1 MKDGKMK
8 DQTTLLLKNAHIISP
23 DCDLPG
29 AAVLICGQ
37 KIKQIFANGDALPEA
52 DRTVDLNNQM
62 LMPGFIDVHT
72 HGRSG
77 YEFTDGDLDHL
88 LTMCKDKLSEG
99 VTSWLP
105 TTLTLG
111 YESLAAALE
120 NAGKY
125 TQSQAP
131 GAKIPGVHR
140 EGPYINESCLGAQ
153 NPAFVRQPDI
163 EEVSKLNAIY
173 PVAKV
178 SYAVE
183 VPGGCD
189 FSAKL
194 LAENITPSCVHSKAT
209 YKEFTAAYNHGLR
222 NLSHFCNQMTALHH
236 RDIGLVGAGLMH
248 SEVFI
253 EMICDKIHLCADMIK
268 LIFQLKDINHIL
280 LITDACQAAGMP
292 DGEYEIGGLPLILKD
307 GAARLAS
314 NGALAGSVLV
324 MNKALK
330 NVYEITGL
338 PLAQLVKTVAWNQAC
353 SLNLHGL
360 GRIEPGYIADL
371 TCLDE
376 NFDVKAVWVDGKQL
390 F

>member
-1 MKDGKMK
+1 MS
-8 DQTTLLLKNAHIISP
+8 TTLIKNAHIISP
-23 DCDLPG
+23 DCDL
-29 AAVLICGQ
+29 ANASVLVADGVIQ
-37 KIKQIFANGDALPEA
+37 QIFAPGDTLPAA
-52 DRTVDLNNQM
+52 DETVDIANKM
-62 LMPGFIDVHT
+62 LVPGFIDVHT

-77 YEFTDGDLDHL
+77 YEFTDGNLDHL
-88 LTMCKDKLSEG
+88 KTMCLDKLSEG

-111 YESLAAALE
+111 NDALSAALK
-120 NAGKY
+120 NAAEY
-125 TQSQAP
+125 TQSGAA
-131 GAKIPGVHR
+131 GAKIPGVHL
-140 EGPYINESCLGAQ
+140 EGPYINEKCLGAQ
-153 NPAFVRQPDI
+153 NPAFVRKPDI
-163 EEVSKLNAIY
+163 EEVKMLDSIY
-173 PVAKV
+173 KVLKV

-183 VPGGCD
+183 VEGGAA
-189 FSAKL
+189 FASSL
-194 LAENITPSCVHSKAT
+194 LAAGITPSCVHSQAT
-209 YKEFTAAYNHGLR
+209 YKEFLAGYDHGLR

-236 RDIGLVGAGLMH
+236 RDIGLVGAGLRH

-253 EMICDKIHLCADMIK
+253 EMICDKIHLCSDMIK

-338 PLAQLVKTVAWNQAC
+338 PLAQLIKTTSWNQAC
-353 SLNLHGL
+353 SLGLSKL
-360 GRIEPGYIADL
+360 GRIEPGYCADL
-371 TCLDE
+371 AVLDDDFE
-376 NFDVKAVWVDGKQL
+376 VCKVFVDGKQMY
-390 F
+390 

>member
-1 MKDGKMK
+1 MK
-8 DQTTLLLKNAHIISP
+8 QTSSLLIKNARIISP
-23 DCDLPG
+23 DTDLSG
-29 AAVLICGQ
+29 GAVLIVDGM
-37 KIKQIFANGDALPEA
+37 IKQLFAPGDTLPAA
-52 DRTVDLNNQM
+52 DQTCDLNGMM

-77 YEFTDGDLDHL
+77 YEFTDGVLEHL
-88 LTMCKDKLSEG
+88 NTMCIDKLSEG

-111 YESLAAALE
+111 NEALAAALN
-120 NAGKY
+120 NARSYSAGN
-125 TQSQAP
+125 TP
-131 GAKIPGVHR
+131 GAKIPGVHL
-140 EGPYINESCLGAQ
+140 EGPYINEKCLGAQ
-153 NPAFVRQPDI
+153 NPAFVRKPDI
-163 EEVSKLNAIY
+163 DEVRKLNDIY
-173 PVAKV
+173 RVLKV

-183 VPGGCD
+183 VEGGD
-189 FSAKL
+189 RFASEL
-194 LAENITPSCVHSKAT
+194 LSENITPSCVHSQAT
-209 YKEFTAAYNHGLR
+209 YKQFCAGYDHGLR

-236 RDIGLVGAGLMH
+236 RDIGLVGAGLRH

-253 EMICDKIHLCADMIK
+253 EMICDKIHLCSDMIK

-338 PLAQLVKTVAWNQAC
+338 PLAQLVKTTSWNQAC
-353 SLNLHGL
+353 SLGLSKL
-360 GRIEPGYIADL
+360 GRIEPGYCADL
-371 TCLDE
+371 TALDD
-376 NFDVKAVWVDGKQL
+376 NFDVQKVWVDGCQMR
-390 F
+390 

>member
-1 MKDGKMK
+1 MS
-8 DQTTLLLKNAHIISP
+8 TTLIKNAHIISP
-23 DCDLPG
+23 DCDL
-29 AAVLICGQ
+29 ANASVLVADGVIQ
-37 KIKQIFANGDALPEA
+37 QIFAPGDTLPAA
-52 DRTVDLNNQM
+52 DETVDIANKM
-62 LMPGFIDVHT
+62 LVPGFIDVHT

-77 YEFTDGDLDHL
+77 YEFTDGNLDHL
-88 LTMCKDKLSEG
+88 KTMCLDKLSEG

-111 YESLAAALE
+111 NEALSAALK
-120 NAGKY
+120 NAAEY
-125 TQSQAP
+125 TKSGAA
-131 GAKIPGVHR
+131 GAKIPGVHL
-140 EGPYINESCLGAQ
+140 EGPYINEKCLGAQ
-153 NPAFVRQPDI
+153 NPAFVRKPDI
-163 EEVSKLNAIY
+163 EEVKMLDSIY
-173 PVAKV
+173 KVLKV

-183 VPGGCD
+183 VEGGAA
-189 FSAKL
+189 FASSL
-194 LAENITPSCVHSKAT
+194 LAAGITPSCVHSQAT
-209 YKEFTAAYNHGLR
+209 YKEFLAGYDHGLR

-236 RDIGLVGAGLMH
+236 RDIGLVGAGLRH

-253 EMICDKIHLCADMIK
+253 EMICDKIHLCSDMIK

-338 PLAQLVKTVAWNQAC
+338 PLAQLIKTTSWNQAC
-353 SLNLHGL
+353 SLGLSKL
-360 GRIEPGYIADL
+360 GRIEPGYCADL
-371 TCLDE
+371 AVLDDDFE
-376 NFDVKAVWVDGKQL
+376 VCKVFVDGKQMY
-390 F
+390 

>member
-1 MKDGKMK
+1 MS
-8 DQTTLLLKNAHIISP
+8 TTLIKNAHIISP
-23 DCDLPG
+23 DCDLAN
-29 AAVLICGQ
+29 AAVLIADGV
-37 KIKQIFANGDALPEA
+37 IKQIFADGDALPVA
-52 DRTVDLNNQM
+52 DKTVDIAGKM
-62 LMPGFIDVHT
+62 LVPGFIDVHT

-77 YEFTDGDLDHL
+77 YEFTDGDYEHL
-88 LTMCKDKLSEG
+88 QIMCKDKLSEG

-111 YESLAAALE
+111 NEALAKALE
-120 NAGKY
+120 NAAEYAAGD
-125 TQSQAP
+125 SV
-131 GAKIPGVHR
+131 GAKVPGVHL
-140 EGPYINESCLGAQ
+140 EGPYINEKCLGAQ
-153 NPAFVRQPDI
+153 NPAYVRKPDI
-163 EEVSKLNAIY
+163 EEVKALDSIHKVL
-173 PVAKV
+173 KV

-183 VPGGCD
+183 VEGG
-189 FSAKL
+189 SACASEL
-194 LAENITPSCVHSKAT
+194 LAAGITPSCVHSQAS
-209 YKEFTAAYNHGLR
+209 YKEFAAGYDHGLR

-236 RDIGLVGAGLMH
+236 RDIGLVGAGLLH
-248 SEVFI
+248 SEVYI
-253 EMICDKIHLCADMIK
+253 EMICDKIHLCNDMIK

-338 PLAQLVKTVAWNQAC
+338 PLSQLIKTTSWNQAC
-353 SLNLHGL
+353 SLGLSKL
-360 GRIEPGYIADL
+360 GRIEPGYCADL
-371 TCLDE
+371 AVLDDE
-376 NFDVKAVWVDGKQL
+376 FEVCNVWVDGKQS